1 MLSGNIVYN
10 IVWGGGSIDN
20 IQVLNFEDNNIV
32 LRKLDTSSPSAQSW
46 NINLEDSVFEV
57 LP

>member
-1 MLSGNIVYN
+1 MSGNIVYN

-57 LP
+57 LQ

>member
-20 IQVLNFEDNNIV
+20 IQVLNFEDNKIV